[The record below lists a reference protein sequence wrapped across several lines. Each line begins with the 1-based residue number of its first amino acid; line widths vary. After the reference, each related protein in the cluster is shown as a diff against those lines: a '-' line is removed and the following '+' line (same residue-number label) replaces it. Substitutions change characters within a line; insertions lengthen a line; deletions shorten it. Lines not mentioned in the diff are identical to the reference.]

1 VSQQKKSRVFHAWL
15 RLRIFLFTGEVFM
28 TEQELY
34 MKMYCHLFNKITDA
48 FPYITNDKAYE
59 ILSQA
64 QKDTEEMFVSY
75 EG

>member
-1 VSQQKKSRVFHAWL
+1 
-15 RLRIFLFTGEVFM
+15 M

-34 MKMYCHLFNKITDA
+34 MKMYCHLFNQITEA
-48 FPYITNDKAYE
+48 FPYITDQKALE

-64 QKDTEEMFVSY
+64 QKETEEMFVSF

>member
-1 VSQQKKSRVFHAWL
+1 MKYRVLCVASAAH
-15 RLRIFLFTGEVFM
+15 FLFLGDVFV

-48 FPYITNDKAYE
+48 FPYITDQKALE

-64 QKDTEEMFVSY
+64 QKDTEEMFVSF
-75 EG
+75 EE

>member
-1 VSQQKKSRVFHAWL
+1 MASAAH
-15 RLRIFLFTGEVFM
+15 FLFSGDVFM
-28 TEQELY
+28 SEQELY

-59 ILSQA
+59 ILYQA